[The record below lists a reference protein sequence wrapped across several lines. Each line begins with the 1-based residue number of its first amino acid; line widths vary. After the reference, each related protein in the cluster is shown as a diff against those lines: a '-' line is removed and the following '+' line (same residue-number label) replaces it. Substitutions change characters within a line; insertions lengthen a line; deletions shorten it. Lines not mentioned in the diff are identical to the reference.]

1 MIGKTVIAFD
11 YGINQIGLA
20 VGQTLT
26 GSANGI
32 DVLRARDGQP
42 NWDQVQS
49 VIETWRPSLL
59 LVGLPLNM
67 DGTESDFCGR
77 ARKFGRRLHGRFGL
91 ETLMVDERLSTRE
104 AKSRDRE
111 RSGKTR
117 QSYRQDPID
126 NIAAQI
132 ILESWLSDPNASQ
145 VP

>member
-117 QSYRQDPID
+117 QNYRQDPID